1 MRVIRISAHGGP
13 EALTLTEVPT
23 PRPGAGQVL
32 VSLEAV
38 GVNFIDIYQRTG
50 LYSVTLPAVLGQEG
64 AGRVS
69 GLGEGVQDWAVG
81 DRVGFVA
88 VLGAYADSI
97 VVPADRLVPI
107 PDAVTTRDAAASLL
121 QGMTAQYLTSDTY
134 PLKAGD
140 TCLIHAAA
148 GGVGLLL
155 TQVAKFK
162 GANVIGTVSTS
173 EKATLATEAGA
184 DHVINY
190 QKEDFEPVVRR
201 LTGGRGVQVVYDS
214 VGQAT
219 FMKSL
224 NVLAP
229 RGMMVS
235 FGQSSGPVAPV
246 DPLSLSQRGSLFLTR
261 PVLWHY
267 VASRE
272 ALRARARETL
282 GWVAGGRIKVRIDS
296 EYSLPDVASAHRKLE
311 SRSST
316 GKLLL
321 VP

>member
-1 MRVIRISAHGGP
+1 MRVIRLLAHGGA
-13 EALTLTEVPT
+13 EALTLAEVPT
-23 PRPGAGQVL
+23 PRPGPGQVL

-64 AGRVS
+64 AGRVA
-69 GLGEGVQDWAVG
+69 GVGDGVKDWAVG

-107 PDAVTTRDAAASLL
+107 PEAVTTRDAAASLL
-121 QGMTAQYLTSDTY
+121 QGMTAQYLTSDTF

-140 TCLIHAAA
+140 TCLVHACA

-155 TQVAKFK
+155 TQIAKFK
-162 GANVIGTVSTS
+162 GAKVIGTVSTS
-173 EKATLATEAGA
+173 EKAALATEAGA

-190 QKEDFEPVVRR
+190 RQEDFEAVVRR

-219 FMKSL
+219 FSKGL

-229 RGMMVS
+229 RGMMVT
-235 FGQSSGPVAPV
+235 FGQSSGPVPPV

-261 PVLWHY
+261 PVLGHY

-272 ALRARARETL
+272 SLRSRAEETL

-296 EYSLPDVASAHRKLE
+296 VFPLADVASAHRKLE
-311 SRSST
+311 SRGST